1 MDLGD
6 HLYHF
11 SDEKKVVIRSLH
23 VENSIFALL
32 FCQKKNANG
41 MVYQFTK
48 KNIFPPL
55 PSEHL
60 RLERW

>member
-11 SDEKKVVIRSLH
+11 SDEKEIVIRSLH
-23 VENSIFALL
+23 AGGQHFFVQNT
-32 FCQKKNANG
+32 NG

-48 KNIFPPL
+48 KISSLPYL
-55 PSEHL
+55 PSI
-60 RLERW
+60 